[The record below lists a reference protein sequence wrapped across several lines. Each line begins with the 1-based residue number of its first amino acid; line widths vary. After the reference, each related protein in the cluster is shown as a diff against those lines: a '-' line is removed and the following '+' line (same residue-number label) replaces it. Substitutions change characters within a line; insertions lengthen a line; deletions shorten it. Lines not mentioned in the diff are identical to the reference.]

1 MNKPKILLVEDERD
15 LAFIIAA
22 NFRKEG
28 FEFQIAGTAEA
39 GLKAVRAHKP
49 ALVISDISLPGM
61 DGLEMVRILRQE
73 SQVPILFL
81 TARKDEVNRI
91 LGFKLGADDYISK
104 PFSMQELICRVKA
117 ILHRTNPVSP
127 ESRQS
132 SLRVGS
138 IEVDLRRH
146 EVRVNGKHRPVTP
159 RELQILTLLIEADG
173 KVVSREELLK
183 SLWGYEESL
192 EVNTRTVD
200 QHIARL
206 RRSLL
211 SEKRRI
217 VTVKSAGYK
226 ILTGAAAA

>member
-1 MNKPKILLVEDERD
+1 MIKPKILLVEDERD
-15 LAFIIAA
+15 LAYVISA

-28 FEFQIAGTAEA
+28 FEFLTSSTAEA
-39 GLKAVRAHKP
+39 GLKAFRKHRP
-49 ALVISDISLPGM
+49 SLVISDISLPGM

-91 LGFKLGADDYISK
+91 LGFKLGADDYLSK

-117 ILHRTNPVSP
+117 ILHRTNPAS
-127 ESRQS
+127 SAAKQA
-132 SLRVGS
+132 SLRVGA

-183 SLWGYEESL
+183 NLWGYEESL
-192 EVNTRTVD
+192 EISTRTVD

-217 VTVKSAGYK
+217 ITVKSAGYK
-226 ILTGAAAA
+226 LLTEV